1 MATGSCLDVCGTGI
15 RLITSR
21 WMGGSVSREDSTRST
36 LVDEKSKWIDTAEV
50 TGLLKSLSR
59 VRSIMHYIYDFIT
72 YHTIHM
78 FLILISTIISIVR
91 SYM

>member
-36 LVDEKSKWIDTAEV
+36 LVDEKSKWIDTAEA
-50 TGLLKSLSR
+50 GLFF
-59 VRSIMHYIYDFIT
+59 YP
-72 YHTIHM
+72 
-78 FLILISTIISIVR
+78 
-91 SYM
+91 